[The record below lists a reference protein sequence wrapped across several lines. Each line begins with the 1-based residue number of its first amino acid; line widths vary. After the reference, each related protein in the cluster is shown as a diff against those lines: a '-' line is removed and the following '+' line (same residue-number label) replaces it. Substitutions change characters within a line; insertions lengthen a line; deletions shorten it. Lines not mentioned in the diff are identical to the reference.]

1 MKMEMDVE
9 EFRKKFPALYRELVG
24 KKSLVGVDGV
34 RSSSNHAENDAVSK
48 TPTVIDYLRRC
59 DTAKQAEEVVSFL
72 LARGELTED
81 YAENL
86 LKQLRERGVR
96 SFGTRKQP
104 GHYFREGV

>member
-9 EFRKKFPALYRELVG
+9 EFRSKFPALYREIVG
-24 KKSLVGVDGV
+24 KKSVVGINGI
-34 RSSSNHAENDAVSK
+34 RSSSENAERDAVSK

-59 DTAKQAEEVVSFL
+59 DTDEQAEEVVSFL
-72 LARGELTED
+72 LARGELTQD

-96 SFGTRKQP
+96 SFGTRKQL
-104 GHYFREGV
+104 GHYFKEGV